1 MPFADDVRAELNEAL
16 PRAAHCR
23 LAQLSGIV
31 RFAGSFRL
39 RGRGEVHVRC
49 DLGSSGTV
57 RRTMELLRERGAT
70 CEVRTYQERRF
81 QRHTRFQLIVRGDP
95 RSLQVLHEA
104 GVLSASLTPLEA
116 VPHRVVARSC
126 CRRAYLRGAF
136 LAAGSVSGLRAAAHL
151 ELRASSRQ
159 AAEQLAELASR
170 EGFPLAVHE
179 ARRYWIAYTK
189 RSETIR
195 DLLAALGAHGAELR
209 HEEQAVMRW
218 AREQANRLTNADA
231 ANLRRQT
238 DAAARQ
244 RAAIEALG
252 GARRAARRAA
262 GRRRAAARASRRD
275 AGRAGRAG
283 GAAAVEGGRR
293 RAPARLVQRA
303 EDEEADGAI
312 QSASERGERDTA
324 ANGV

>member
-1 MPFADDVRAELNEAL
+1 VPFADDVRAELNEAL
-16 PRAAHCR
+16 PPAAHCR

-57 RRTMELLRERGAT
+57 RRTMELLRARGAT

-104 GVLSASLTPLEA
+104 GVLSASLTPLEE

-151 ELRASSRQ
+151 EIRASSRK
-159 AAEQLAELASR
+159 AADQLAELAGR

-244 RAAIEALG
+244 RAAIETLG
-252 GARRAARRAA
+252 GLDELPRDLRLVAELRLEHPDATLAELGELAVPRLSKAAVA
-262 GRRRAAARASRRD
+262 GRLR
-275 AGRAGRAG
+275 
-283 GAAAVEGGRR
+283 
-293 RAPARLVQRA
+293 RLVQRA
-303 EDEEADGAI
+303 EDDAPGTVP
-312 QSASERGERDTA
+312 ASRERGERDTA